1 MKAAAVAL
9 VAGLVIY
16 LMTRDGLVLHA
27 FGSANLDAPSFVAYQ
42 LPDLLWQFAF
52 CMAVHA
58 IWRDRRAM
66 LVPLALGLA
75 AECVVGTFDPLD
87 VLALITGFVFA
98 LAAVA
103 RPVRLTA

>member
-16 LMTRDGLVLHA
+16 LVTRDGLVLHV
-27 FGSANLDAPSFVAYQ
+27 FGSAHVDAPSFVAYQ

-52 CMAVHA
+52 CMAVHE

-75 AECVVGTFDPLD
+75 AECAVGTFDLLD
-87 VLALITGFVFA
+87 VMALLTGFAFA
-98 LAAVA
+98 LAVVT